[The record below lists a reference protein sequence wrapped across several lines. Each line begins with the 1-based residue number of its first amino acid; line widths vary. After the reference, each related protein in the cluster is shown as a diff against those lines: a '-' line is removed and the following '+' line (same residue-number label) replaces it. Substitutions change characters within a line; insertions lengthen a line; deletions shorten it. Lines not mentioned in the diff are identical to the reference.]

1 MREMRAQGGS
11 GKTAGRTHE
20 PKDMSVKLVMW
31 FGLALTA
38 TLIGSHYLLEGVFGA
53 FARWAERRDTPHP
66 PLRADRVLPPEPRL
80 EENSTGFLEGLR
92 REEDRRLETYGWI
105 DRERKILRIPIER
118 AMDQLIRKGVPARP
132 STTNSD

>member
-1 MREMRAQGGS
+1 MREMQAQGGS
-11 GKTAGRTHE
+11 GRTAGHSHE

-38 TLIGSHYLLEGVFGA
+38 TLIGSHVLLEGVFGV
-53 FARWAERRDTPHP
+53 FTRGAERRDRPHP
-66 PLRADRVLPPEPRL
+66 PLRPDRVEPPEPRL
-80 EENSTGFLEGLR
+80 RENPTGYLEGLR

-105 DRERKILRIPIER
+105 DRDRKILRIPIER

-132 STTNSD
+132 PAPDGD